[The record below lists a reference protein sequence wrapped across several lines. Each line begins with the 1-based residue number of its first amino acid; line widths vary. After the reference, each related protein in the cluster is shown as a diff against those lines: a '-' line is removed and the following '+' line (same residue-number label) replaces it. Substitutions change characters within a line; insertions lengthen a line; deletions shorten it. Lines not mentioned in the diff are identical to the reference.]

1 MRISLHLSLCCTSTS
16 AITSNNPIVVSYTFE
31 MPNATTTRMLCDCQS
46 FSRELQIFHDKTCQF
61 FLARC
66 MISNLFTGTVSFKLK
81 TAFLVIVYSKLQ
93 CHLSVMLSTTLV
105 TCTYHFFVTY
115 IILKL
120 CFCSVFACKLYFP
133 YFTIA

>member
-81 TAFLVIVYSKLQ
+81 TAFFSYCLFKIAMSFISDVVYDSCNLHIPFLCNIHHLKAMLLQ
-93 CHLSVMLSTTLV
+93 RICL
-105 TCTYHFFVTY
+105 
-115 IILKL
+115 
-120 CFCSVFACKLYFP
+120 
-133 YFTIA
+133 